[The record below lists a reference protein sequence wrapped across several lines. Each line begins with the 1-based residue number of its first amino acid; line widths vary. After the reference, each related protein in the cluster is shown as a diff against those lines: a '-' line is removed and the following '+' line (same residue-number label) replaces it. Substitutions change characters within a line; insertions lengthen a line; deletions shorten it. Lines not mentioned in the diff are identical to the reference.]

1 MNDDK
6 KPWSADHH
14 CSAGQGAADLVQR
27 EGDEESP
34 GSAPTMPESE
44 EPTMA
49 EKGAHS

>member
-1 MNDDK
+1 MKDDK

-14 CSAGQGAADLVQR
+14 CSAGRGAADLVQR

-34 GSAPTMPESE
+34 GSAPTKMAEL
-44 EPTMA
+44 PTIA